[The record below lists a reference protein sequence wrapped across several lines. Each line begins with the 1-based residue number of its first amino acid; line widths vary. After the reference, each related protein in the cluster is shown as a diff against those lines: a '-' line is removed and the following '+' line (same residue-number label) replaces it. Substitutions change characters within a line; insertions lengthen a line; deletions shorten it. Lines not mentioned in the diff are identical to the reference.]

1 MQMQHSR
8 LSWKEGRGCREGLTH
23 TASSK
28 FSWSQT
34 TTWSVNDYEMFFLGK
49 TGISGVCLV
58 YHLAGTER
66 LVINC
71 LVV

>member
-1 MQMQHSR
+1 MEGGKGVRGGVNTHR
-8 LSWKEGRGCREGLTH
+8 LLKILVVTNPDLL
-23 TASSK
+23 
-28 FSWSQT
+28 T

-58 YHLAGTER
+58 YHHAGTER
-66 LVINC
+66 LVMNC

>member
-1 MQMQHSR
+1 MEGGKGCGKGVNTHR
-8 LSWKEGRGCREGLTH
+8 LLVVTNPDLL
-23 TASSK
+23 
-28 FSWSQT
+28 T

>member
-1 MQMQHSR
+1 MEGEKGVRGGINTHR
-8 LSWKEGRGCREGLTH
+8 LLKIFVVTNTDLL
-23 TASSK
+23 
-28 FSWSQT
+28 T